1 MILASMQRVQLQER
15 FKPMIFPGFNLMA
28 RKSCRL
34 LCVLLL
40 FLAAASRICGQPTN
54 ARLATFQKFVN
65 AELPVKEAV
74 MHREY
79 RELSSTNHI
88 APNHEWW
95 RFGYQNGTWFVQRLK
110 PDATNSARLV
120 PNDSSVCGASFAQ
133 FWMVSDKYL
142 YLAAKNVA
150 AGSVPDKSGAFR
162 RTLMIEALSLGVPR
176 ELNLLNLAEAPVA
189 WNGLEFDTIVG
200 SIHDSRGAVLATAP
214 LRGRLKLGDNGLP
227 ALAEYPGVG
236 QFSGGSVTYEYAPDT
251 VGIPER
257 FTVRYSNTLLRC
269 EFLSLT
275 LGPNELAG
283 TDGYVPSQ
291 FADMKLKRLVKLYTN
306 GLGYEQRDGKLY
318 PSFSPPAPKLG
329 EPAPEL
335 SGTHWLNAAT
345 PLTLATLHGKVVLLE
360 FWSTTC
366 APCIEALPATE
377 ALYNKFKN
385 QGLMVIGVCGDWG
398 TEKKAGAVL
407 KDRNITFP
415 VMMDSD
421 LPIADAHRGYTE
433 WRYVL
438 DCAPSYA
445 LVDKSGRLAWKS
457 TLGILPAESQIQDML
472 ESASAK

>member
-1 MILASMQRVQLQER
+1 
-15 FKPMIFPGFNLMA
+15 MIFPGFNFMA
-28 RKSCRL
+28 RKSCRIL
-34 LCVLLL
+34 GALFL
-40 FLAAASRICGQPTN
+40 FLAAASGICGQPTD
-54 ARLATFQKFVN
+54 ARLANFQKFVN

-74 MHREY
+74 VHREY
-79 RELSSTNHI
+79 RELSNPSHT

-120 PNDSSVCGASFAQ
+120 PKDSTVCGASFAQ
-133 FWMVSDKYL
+133 FWIVSDQNL
-142 YLAAKNVA
+142 CLAAKDVA
-150 AGSVPDKSGAFR
+150 AGSLPDKASAVAR
-162 RTLMIEALSLGVPR
+162 SLMIEALSLGVPR
-176 ELNLLNLAEAPVA
+176 KLNLLNLADAPVA

-200 SIHDSRGAVLATAP
+200 SKHDNRGAVLATAP
-214 LRGRLKLGDNGLP
+214 LQGRLKLGDNGLP

-236 QFSGGSVTYEYAPDT
+236 QFFGGSVTYEYAPDT
-251 VGIPER
+251 IGLPKS
-257 FTVRYSNTLLRC
+257 FTVGYSNALIRC

-275 LGPNELAG
+275 LGTNELAG

-291 FADMKLKRLVKLYTN
+291 FADMNLKRIVKLYTN
-306 GLGYEQRDGKLY
+306 GLGYDQRDGKLY
-318 PSFSPPAPKLG
+318 PSFTPPAPKLG

-335 SGTHWLNAAT
+335 SGTNWLNTAI

-366 APCIEALPATE
+366 APCLAALPATE

-385 QGLMVIGVCGDWG
+385 QGLMVIGVCGNWG

-407 KDRNITFP
+407 KERNITFP

-421 LPIADAHRGYTE
+421 LAIADSHLGYTA
-433 WRYVL
+433 WSYVL
-438 DCAPSYA
+438 DATPSYA

-457 TLGILPAESQIQDML
+457 TLSILPTESQIQDLL
-472 ESASAK
+472 ESTSAK